1 MADAASHDATT
12 TTSASVHARAAF
24 TLHSGYRI
32 HARRHNLPSSW
43 LKSWK
48 EFVEV
53 Q

>member
-1 MADAASHDATT
+1 MRP
-12 TTSASVHARAAF
+12 SVHARARF

-32 HARRHNLPSSW
+32 HARLHNLPSSW